1 MALFGSKKKAAEQK
15 DGDSAAKQPPRKKK
29 KNEMLSSVLDESVP
43 EQVVSEMQANTVCVV
58 ENNDGETLFAGM
70 LLDTEAIGGLNKKAL
85 RDEDRGQVIEQIQ
98 SGRIKAY
105 VPADLMAEDKIVF
118 VPTLQ
123 SMDAMSEYGLL
134 TSAPYTVAL
143 TEANGHVRDTGVAC
157 TFDSFKYALESDS
170 EDAVIDMLE
179 DLGVEGFESLG
190 DEEYD
195 FDPAVTQPMPAHM
208 AEPEPEDDDVPVF
221 DDDEP
226 PVFDDEPEDVPV
238 FDDEPEPAVHNEPS
252 PSYAEPAS
260 EPEVTPTPE
269 SEPEVEV
276 DQATLDAAIVR
287 KFYSDDLGLEVST
300 EAFDAQF
307 IHANPFVPFVEERG
321 DGWLDGYVSNM
332 SREANT
338 ELRRLRTQQL
348 QNCKETFYNL
358 VAIHCET
365 ITQELDTNDP
375 DTQFG
380 QLSNALIENRNMQLA
395 QVDELVSR
403 RRDEINDEFEKNI
416 KMVSDDAARAAAA
429 TYRERHGRAKDEKL
443 FALEADVRRD
453 IENEY
458 QDAVRDMNAE
468 RRKDA
473 AKRLDAGIMEALRE
487 VSDIW
492 KGNVAEQDE
501 LYRSYRDK
509 IAAFID
515 DNRKQDIAHDQALA
529 EELAQKTKADKVLDE
544 YRIKMQNQAASY
556 DEQLKRLRAEI
567 ADNERAAKVRTQE
580 VQAEADKR
588 VSLLTQ
594 EKATM
599 QRRYDELTD
608 KYADLDASKEA
619 KYEQQ
624 MNQLRGENSAWND
637 KFDQLQAEHKKS
649 STLTVALTVVAVIA
663 ALAIGTLVGTNL
675 NLGFGTDKA
684 ASESVAAVQKQLD
697 ELEDKYDAEKETNDK
712 LKSEN
717 ESLKSQQSAAA
728 ATAQAPTESAEA
740 ATEAAE

>member
-1 MALFGSKKKAAEQK
+1 MALFGKPKKAAEQK

-29 KNEMLSSVLDESVP
+29 KNELLSSVLDESVP

-105 VPADLMAEDKIVF
+105 VPAELMAEDKIVF

-134 TSAPYTVAL
+134 TAAPYTVAL
-143 TEANGHVRDTGVAC
+143 TEVGGHVRDTGVAC
-157 TFDSFKYALESDS
+157 TFDNFKNALESDS
-170 EDAVIDMLE
+170 DDAVIDMLE
-179 DLGVEGFESLG
+179 DLGVEGFESMG
-190 DEEYD
+190 DED
-195 FDPAVTQPMPAHM
+195 DGFDPALTQPMPAHM
-208 AEPEPEDDDVPVF
+208 ADSEPEDDGVPVF
-221 DDDEP
+221 EDDEP
-226 PVFDDEPEDVPV
+226 PVFDDEPDDIPV
-238 FDDEPEPAVHNEPS
+238 FEDEPAPYGEPAPVAAPAPEPEPEVEPEPAPEP
-252 PSYAEPAS
+252 
-260 EPEVTPTPE
+260 
-269 SEPEVEV
+269 EPEVEV

-307 IHANPFVPFVEERG
+307 IHANPFVPFAEERG

-365 ITQELDTNDP
+365 ITQALDVNDP

-380 QLSNALIENRNMQLA
+380 QLANALIENRNMQLA

-403 RRDEINDEFEKNI
+403 RRDEINDEFDKNV

-529 EELAQKTKADKVLDE
+529 EELTQKTKADKVMDE

-556 DEQLKRLRAEI
+556 DEQLKKLRAEI
-567 ADNERAAKVRTQE
+567 ADNERAAKLRTQE

-637 KFDQLQAEHKKS
+637 KFEQLQSEHKKS
-649 STLTVALTVVAVIA
+649 SALIVALTVVSVIA
-663 ALAIGTLVGTNL
+663 ALAIGTLIGTNL
-675 NLGFGTDKA
+675 DLGFGSDKA
-684 ASESVAAVQKQLD
+684 ASESIDAVQKQLD
-697 ELEDKYDAEKETNDK
+697 ELEEKYDAEKLSNEK

-717 ESLKSQQSAAA
+717 ETLKSQQTQAQTPAAE
-728 ATAQAPTESAEA
+728 TAPVAE
-740 ATEAAE
+740 TEAE

>member
-1 MALFGSKKKAAEQK
+1 MGLLGKSKKAAGQK
-15 DGDSAAKQPPRKKK
+15 DGDPAAKQQPPRKKK
-29 KNEMLSSVLDESVP
+29 KNELLSSVLDESVP

-105 VPADLMAEDKIVF
+105 IPAELMAEDKLVF

-143 TEANGHVRDTGVAC
+143 TEVSGHVRDTGVAC
-157 TFDSFKYALESDS
+157 TFDNFKLALESDS
-170 EDAVIDMLE
+170 DDAVIDMLE
-179 DLGVEGFESLG
+179 DLGVEGFESMG
-190 DEEYD
+190 DEEDD

-208 AEPEPEDDDVPVF
+208 AESEPEDDDVPVF
-221 DDDEP
+221 EDDEP
-226 PVFDDEPEDVPV
+226 PVFDDEPDDVPV
-238 FDDEPEPAVHNEPS
+238 FEDDEPPAYSEPAQAASAPAPEPQVA
-252 PSYAEPAS
+252 PVP
-260 EPEVTPTPE
+260 
-269 SEPEVEV
+269 EPEVEV

-307 IHANPFVPFVEERG
+307 IHANPFVPFVEDRG

-358 VAIHCET
+358 VAIHCEA
-365 ITQELDTNDP
+365 ITQALDVNDP

-403 RRDEINDEFEKNI
+403 RRDEINDEFDKNV

-556 DEQLKRLRAEI
+556 DEQLKKLRAEI
-567 ADNERAAKVRTQE
+567 ADNERAAKLRTQE

-637 KFDQLQAEHKKS
+637 KFDQLQSEHKKS
-649 STLTVALTVVAVIA
+649 SALTVALTVVSVIA
-663 ALAIGTLVGTNL
+663 ALALGTLIGTNL
-675 NLGFGTDKA
+675 NLGFGSDKA

-728 ATAQAPTESAEA
+728 AATATQTPAES
-740 ATEAAE
+740 TEAAE

>member
-1 MALFGSKKKAAEQK
+1 MAFLRGKKKAVGQK
-15 DGDSAAKQPPRKKK
+15 DGDPAAKQQPPRKKK
-29 KNEMLSSVLDESVP
+29 KNELLSSVLDESVP

-58 ENNDGETLFAGM
+58 NNNDGETLFAGM

-105 VPADLMAEDKIVF
+105 IPAELMVEDKIVF

-123 SMDAMSEYGLL
+123 SMDAMSEYSLL

-143 TEANGHVRDTGVAC
+143 TEVGGHVRDTGVAC
-157 TFDSFKYALESDS
+157 TFDNFKLALESDFD
-170 EDAVIDMLE
+170 DAVLDMLE
-179 DLGVEGFESLG
+179 DLGVEGFESMG
-190 DEEYD
+190 DEEDD

-221 DDDEP
+221 EDDEP
-226 PVFDDEPEDVPV
+226 PVFDDEPDDVPV
-238 FDDEPEPAVHNEPS
+238 FAEDEPPVYSEPAQAYAAPAPEPQAV
-252 PSYAEPAS
+252 PEP
-260 EPEVTPTPE
+260 
-269 SEPEVEV
+269 EPEVEV

-365 ITQELDTNDP
+365 ITQALDVNDP

-403 RRDEINDEFEKNI
+403 RRDEINDEFDKNV

-492 KGNVAEQDE
+492 KANVAEQDE

-529 EELAQKTKADKVLDE
+529 EELAQKTKADKVMDE
-544 YRIKMQNQAASY
+544 YRIKMQNQAAAY
-556 DEQLKRLRAEI
+556 DEQLKKLRAEI
-567 ADNERAAKVRTQE
+567 ADNERAAKLRTQE

-637 KFDQLQAEHKKS
+637 KFDQLQSEHRKS
-649 STLTVALTVVAVIA
+649 SALTVALTVVSVIA
-663 ALAIGTLVGTNL
+663 ALALGTLIGTNL
-675 NLGFGTDKA
+675 NLGFGSDKA

-697 ELEDKYDAEKETNDK
+697 ELEDKYDVEKETNDR

-728 ATAQAPTESAEA
+728 AAAQTPAESTEVAE
-740 ATEAAE
+740 